1 MAQIHVFGMGSQQN
15 VSREVLPILFLHKTI
30 GEICSHKNMSG
41 DRTVLAQSPLNGGA
55 VRVRAPNSN
64 LFMAAPSRRRNQV
77 SLAVPGRKTEAT
89 GSVGED
95 NKLKHEVS
103 SMQDK
108 DDAEYT
114 VPVLSLPKVIEKMQE
129 NTGKITGK
137 QSYRA
142 MYSSIFGGITIDPTL
157 MVIPIDDH
165 MVHRGHG
172 VFDTAL
178 IINGYLYELDAHL
191 DRFLRSASMAKIAP
205 LNRSELRS
213 ILVQTVAASQ
223 CKQGALRYWLTAG
236 PGDFSLSSSGCPTS
250 AFYAVVIEDQSSPH
264 RQGVKVVT
272 SSIPIK
278 PPEFAVMKNVNY
290 LPNVLSKL
298 EAEEKGAFAGIW
310 LDNEGFVAEGPNM
323 NVAFVNTNKE
333 LIMPSFQKILSG
345 CTAKRLL
352 ALAPSL
358 IEEGLIKGVRIGN
371 IEVQEGKEA
380 EEMMLIGS
388 GVYVLPVIMWDEQP
402 IGNGKEGPVTLAL
415 LNFLLEDM
423 KAGPASIR
431 IPVPYGVANSQSVK

>member
-1 MAQIHVFGMGSQQN
+1 MAQIHVVAMGSQQH
-15 VSREVLPILFLHKTI
+15 VSREGMPILFLHKTI
-30 GEICSHKNMSG
+30 GKICVHKNISG
-41 DRTVLAQSPLNGGA
+41 IKTVLSQSPLSGGS
-55 VRVRAPNSN
+55 VRMRAPNSN
-64 LFMAAPSRRRNQV
+64 LFMVAPSRRDQV
-77 SLAVPGRKTEAT
+77 LLAVHGQKAEAT
-89 GSVGED
+89 GAVGED
-95 NKLKHEVS
+95 NELKHEVL
-103 SMQDK
+103 SMQDQ
-108 DDAEYT
+108 DDAELT
-114 VPVLSLPKVIEKMQE
+114 VPVFSLPKVIEKMQE
-129 NTGKITGK
+129 NTGKRIGK

-142 MYSSIFGGITIDPTL
+142 MYSSIFGGITTDPTL

-178 IINGYLYELDAHL
+178 IIDGYLYELDAHL
-191 DRFLRSASMAKIAP
+191 DRFLRSASMAKLAP
-205 LNRSELRS
+205 FNRSYLRS

-250 AFYAVVIEDQSSPH
+250 AFYAVVIEEQSSTH

-272 SSIPIK
+272 SSIPMK

-310 LDNEGFVAEGPNM
+310 LDNEGFIAEGPNM

-333 LIMPSFQKILSG
+333 LLMPSFEKILSG

-352 ALAPSL
+352 ALAPRL
-358 IEEGLIKGVRIGN
+358 LEEGLIKGIRVGN
-371 IEVQEGKEA
+371 IKVEEGKEA
-380 EEMMLIGS
+380 EEMMLVGS
-388 GVYVLPVIMWDEQP
+388 GVYVLPVVMWDEHP

-415 LNFLLEDM
+415 LNLLLEDM
-423 KAGPASIR
+423 KAGPASVR
-431 IPVPYGVANSQSVK
+431 IPVPYGVENSQSVK

>member
-1 MAQIHVFGMGSQQN
+1 MAQIRVVAMGSQQH
-15 VSREVLPILFLHKTI
+15 VSREGMPILFLHKTI
-30 GEICSHKNMSG
+30 GKICVHKNISG
-41 DRTVLAQSPLNGGA
+41 IKTVLSQSPVSGGSI
-55 VRVRAPNSN
+55 RVRAPNSN
-64 LFMAAPSRRRNQV
+64 LFMVAPSRRDQV
-77 SLAVPGRKTEAT
+77 LLAVHDQKAEAT
-89 GSVGED
+89 GAVGED
-95 NKLKHEVS
+95 NELKHEVL
-103 SMQDK
+103 SMQDQ
-108 DDAEYT
+108 DDAELT
-114 VPVLSLPKVIEKMQE
+114 VPVFSLPKVIEKMQE
-129 NTGKITGK
+129 NTGKRTGK

-191 DRFLRSASMAKIAP
+191 DRFLRSASMAKLAP
-205 LNRSELRS
+205 LNRSYLRS

-250 AFYAVVIEDQSSPH
+250 AFYAVVIEEQSSTH

-272 SSIPIK
+272 SSIPMK

-310 LDNEGFVAEGPNM
+310 LDNEGFIAEGPNM

-333 LIMPSFQKILSG
+333 LLMPSFEKILSG

-352 ALAPSL
+352 ALAPKL
-358 IEEGLIKGVRIGN
+358 LEEGLIKGIRVGN
-371 IEVQEGKEA
+371 IKVEEGKEA
-380 EEMMLIGS
+380 EEMMLVGS
-388 GVYVLPVIMWDEQP
+388 GVYVLPVVMWDEHP

-415 LNFLLEDM
+415 LNLLLEDM

-431 IPVPYGVANSQSVK
+431 IPVPYGVENSQSVK

>member
-1 MAQIHVFGMGSQQN
+1 MAQIHVVAMGSQQH
-15 VSREVLPILFLHKTI
+15 VSREGMPILFLHKTI
-30 GEICSHKNMSG
+30 GKICVHKNISG
-41 DRTVLAQSPLNGGA
+41 IKTVLSQSPLSGGS

-64 LFMAAPSRRRNQV
+64 LFMVAPSRRDQV
-77 SLAVPGRKTEAT
+77 LLAVHGQKAEAT
-89 GSVGED
+89 GAVGED
-95 NKLKHEVS
+95 NELKHEVL
-103 SMQDK
+103 SMQDQ
-108 DDAEYT
+108 DDAELT
-114 VPVLSLPKVIEKMQE
+114 VPVFSLPKVIEKMQE
-129 NTGKITGK
+129 NTGKRIGK

-142 MYSSIFGGITIDPTL
+142 MYSSIFGGITTDPTL

-178 IINGYLYELDAHL
+178 IIDGYLYELDAHL
-191 DRFLRSASMAKIAP
+191 DRFLRSASMAKLAP
-205 LNRSELRS
+205 FNRSYLRS

-250 AFYAVVIEDQSSPH
+250 AFYAVVIEEQSSTH

-272 SSIPIK
+272 SSIPMK

-310 LDNEGFVAEGPNM
+310 LDNEGFIAEGPNM

-333 LIMPSFQKILSG
+333 LLMPSFEKILSG

-352 ALAPSL
+352 ALAPRL
-358 IEEGLIKGVRIGN
+358 LEGLIKGIRVGN
-371 IEVQEGKEA
+371 IKVEEGKEA
-380 EEMMLIGS
+380 EEMMLVGS
-388 GVYVLPVIMWDEQP
+388 GVYVLPVVMWDEHP

-415 LNFLLEDM
+415 LNLLLEDM
-423 KAGPASIR
+423 KAGPASVR
-431 IPVPYGVANSQSVK
+431 IPVPYGVENSQSVK